1 MNELITKPHVE
12 IATDNFCRHCG
23 IPLTAHDNFCGNCGA
38 GCRDLI
44 EIADP
49 LPPTSLRR
57 VATKPVSVA
66 TTNDGLQS
74 VKAVLNNRLAVI
86 GIIAFVGPPGLLALW
101 FSPRF
106 ATRTKI
112 VTTATYFLLT
122 AVIPLAI
129 AWYWLDHSLRPLVDV
144 FGK

>member
-1 MNELITKPHVE
+1 M
-12 IATDNFCRHCG
+12 
-23 IPLTAHDNFCGNCGA
+23 
-38 GCRDLI
+38 
-44 EIADP
+44 
-49 LPPTSLRR
+49 
-57 VATKPVSVA
+57 SVA

-101 FSPRF
+101 LSPRF